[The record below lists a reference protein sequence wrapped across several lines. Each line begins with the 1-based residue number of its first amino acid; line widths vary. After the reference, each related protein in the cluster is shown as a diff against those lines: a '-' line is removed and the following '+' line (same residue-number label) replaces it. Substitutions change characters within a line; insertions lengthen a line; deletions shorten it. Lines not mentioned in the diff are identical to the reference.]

1 MPAMRQEHVYTM
13 PQPVL
18 NTRAL
23 KCTIVLDPAKVAQI
37 VAPDGKPRTVIAIR
51 LPELDAKSVRKTLLR
66 RRFLPSEAAWAV
78 RAIGPV
84 GDPLRHGGR
93 RFRKLDSGQDASASR
108 RRRHR
113 RRSRSFRHKRGQRA
127 RTDQ

>member
-1 MPAMRQEHVYTM
+1 MPAMRQEHAYTM

-51 LPELDAKSVRKTLLR
+51 LPDRRVSADLNAKSVRKALAAISEYGPDGAAVAIQGKLTGDAIT
-66 RRFLPSEAAWAV
+66 EAAEDA
-78 RAIGPV
+78 AA
-84 GDPLRHGGR
+84 DSGGR
-93 RFRKLDSGQDASASR
+93 GRMSP
-108 RRRHR
+108 
-113 RRSRSFRHKRGQRA
+113 
-127 RTDQ
+127 